1 MKRLLLAISLL
12 AALAVPATAS
22 ATYSVT
28 YDAPSDTVIVSPG
41 DSASVQ
47 AQYGF
52 CFLFCGPQPMT
63 VSSSS
68 STPMNNNTG
77 GHCGGA
83 NGATSFTCPAGAA
96 VRENGTASA
105 DTFDGFCLF
114 GGAAPVFVG
123 GDGADKVTMFFC
135 AGGSVD
141 LGPGDDT
148 ATGAQV
154 VNGGDGNDVI
164 TGSPGNDS
172 LDGGSGRDTISGGDG
187 DDALQGG
194 DGRDLLLPGPGKDTI
209 SGGPSVD
216 AVSYEDHNGVSISLN
231 DAADDGAAGEQD
243 NLADDVEN
251 VIGSAGEDTIT
262 GNGNR
267 NDIDAGAGGDVIDPG
282 GDSDFVDAGPG
293 NDRILTRDGSI
304 DRIECGDGNDQ
315 AVIDAFDVV
324 TNCEDVQASRELMPD
339 VDNDGV
345 PAPADCDDHNPAVRP
360 GIPDKPQN
368 GVDDDCA
375 NGDAPFPRI
384 VTGVQT
390 GFVAGS
396 TTRVTRLRAI
406 DVPAGART
414 EVRCR
419 GGKKKHCFKD
429 VKRRSFPTGAGE
441 ANLRRPFKKRR
452 LKPGAVIDVRIL
464 ATDSIGKVVRYK
476 IRRNAL
482 PKTTLLCLVPGQNAP
497 GKCH

>member
-1 MKRLLLAISLL
+1 MKRLLLAIVLL
-12 AALAVPATAS
+12 AALAVPSTAS
-22 ATYSVT
+22 ADYSVT
-28 YDAPSDTVIVSPG
+28 YNAPSDTVIVSPG
-41 DSASVQ
+41 TSTSVQ
-47 AQYGF
+47 ARYGF
-52 CFLFCGPQPMT
+52 CFIFCGGTPLI

-77 GHCGGA
+77 GHCAGA
-83 NGATSFTCPAGAA
+83 NGETSFRCPDAAA
-96 VRENGTASA
+96 VREIGTASA

-114 GGAAPVFVG
+114 GGAAPVFAG
-123 GDGADKVTMFFC
+123 GEGADTVTMSFC
-135 AGGSVD
+135 AGGDVD

-154 VNGGDGNDVI
+154 VTGGDGNDVI
-164 TGSPGNDS
+164 TGSAGNDS
-172 LDGGSGRDTISGGDG
+172 LDGGNGRDTISGSDG

-194 DGRDLLLPGPGKDTI
+194 DGRDLLLPGLGKDAI

-216 AVSYEDHNGVSISLN
+216 AVSYEDHSGASVSLN
-231 DAADDGAAGEQD
+231 AGADDGAAGEQD
-243 NLADDVEN
+243 NVADDVEN
-251 VIGSAGEDTIT
+251 VIGSPGDDTIT
-262 GNGNR
+262 GNGSR
-267 NDIDAGAGGDVIDPG
+267 NDVDAGAGGDVIDPG

-293 NDRILTRDGSI
+293 NDRILARDGSI

-324 TNCEDVQASRELMPD
+324 TDCEDVQASRELMPD

-345 PAPADCDDHNPAVRP
+345 PAPVDCDDRNAAVRP
-360 GIPDKPQN
+360 GIPDDPQN

-384 VTGVQT
+384 VTGVQI
-390 GFVAGS
+390 GFVAG
-396 TTRVTRLRAI
+396 TTTKVTRLRAI

-419 GGKKKHCFKD
+419 GGKKKHCFRD
-429 VKRRSFPTGAGE
+429 VKRRSFPRGAGE
-441 ANLRRPFKKRR
+441 ANLRGPFKKRR

-476 IRRNAL
+476 IRSRAL
-482 PKTTLLCLVPGQNAP
+482 PKTTLRCLVPGQNAP
-497 GKCH
+497 GRCR